1 MPQQISRV
9 LCVGVEMLLP
19 VVLYVVCQAI
29 KDVLVQA
36 RSRFRKSLK
45 TLVKTVQMSI
55 FFFIVQHLG
64 RKSSSSCVCCSQVKA
79 QCENIWGSQMCCP
92 PNHINKTPKLFF
104 QTDSIKAKQN
114 KAYVLLLPDW
124 VRVWSAWTHPGSEA
138 VSSVSSEP
146 LTWSMD
152 HSAPIRLDWPHWTQT
167 WLK

>member
-1 MPQQISRV
+1 MWSAKLLKMC
-9 LCVGVEMLLP
+9 LCKQGQGSENH
-19 VVLYVVCQAI
+19 Q
-29 KDVLVQA
+29 
-36 RSRFRKSLK
+36 RHWLK
-45 TLVKTVQMSI
+45 QSKWA

-64 RKSSSSCVCCSQVKA
+64 RKSSSSCACCSQVKA

-92 PNHINKTPKLFF
+92 PYHINKTPKLFF